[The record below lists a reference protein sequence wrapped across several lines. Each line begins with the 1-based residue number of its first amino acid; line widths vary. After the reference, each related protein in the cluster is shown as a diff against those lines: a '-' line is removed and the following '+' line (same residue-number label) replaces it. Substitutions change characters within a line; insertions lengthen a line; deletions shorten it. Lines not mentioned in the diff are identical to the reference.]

1 MNEKEVIISHALDL
15 KEKTATES
23 IVTSTNFLSAEELSL
38 LIKKERINN
47 EFVDTFY
54 YGGYDDAERKAAVF
68 VPKFYN
74 VSNET
79 FDDFLV
85 ESKCNPLVV
94 LKIKKDKFAT
104 LSHRDYLGALMGLGI
119 KREMVGDIVVHENG
133 CNMFCLKSI
142 AAFIQQ
148 NLKQAGRGQL
158 TLEICDLK
166 EFELAESK
174 TEIFFVSVASMRID
188 CLVAAAFKM
197 SRSSAINAINQ
208 GVIYVNS
215 EQIIKTD
222 FILSQGDKLVFRGK
236 GKTVIDE
243 VIGESKKGRLHIN
256 IKKYV

>member
-1 MNEKEVIISHALDL
+1 MNEKDVIISHALDL
-15 KEKTATES
+15 KEKSATES
-23 IVTSTNFLSAEELSL
+23 VVTSTNFLTTEELSL
-38 LIKKERINN
+38 LIKKERVNN

-54 YGGYDDAERKAAVF
+54 YGGYKDAERKTAVF
-68 VPKFYN
+68 VPRFYN
-74 VSNET
+74 VTEET
-79 FDDFLV
+79 FDDFLY
-85 ESKCNPLVV
+85 ENDCNPIVV
-94 LKIKKDKFAT
+94 LKVKKDKFAT

-119 KREMVGDIVVHENG
+119 KREMIGDIVVNENG
-133 CNMFCLKSI
+133 CNIFCLNTISS
-142 AAFIQQ
+142 FLQH

-158 TLEICDLK
+158 TIEICDLK
-166 EFELAESK
+166 DFEISESK

-197 SRSSAINAINQ
+197 SRNSAVNAINQ
-208 GVIYVNS
+208 GVIYVNG

-256 IKKYV
+256 IKKYI

>member
-1 MNEKEVIISHALDL
+1 MNEKDVIISHALDL
-15 KEKTATES
+15 KEKSATES
-23 IVTSTNFLSAEELSL
+23 VVSFTNFLSTEELSL

-54 YGGYDDAERKAAVF
+54 YGGYDDAERKNAVF
-68 VPKFYN
+68 IPKFYN
-74 VSNET
+74 VTEET
-79 FDDFLV
+79 LVDFLD
-85 ESKCNPLVV
+85 ENDCNPLVV

-119 KREMVGDIVVHENG
+119 KREMIGDIVVLENG
-133 CNMFCLKSI
+133 CNIFCLKSI
-142 AAFIQQ
+142 SVFIKE

-158 TLEICDLK
+158 TVDICDIND
-166 EFELAESK
+166 FQSTESK

-197 SRSSAINAINQ
+197 SRNSAVNAINQ
-208 GVIYVNS
+208 GVIYVNG
-215 EQIIKTD
+215 EQILKTD
-222 FILSQGDKLVFRGK
+222 YLMNQGDKLVFRGK

-256 IKKYV
+256 IKKYI